1 MNEISST
8 DTKIITMNKAGAT
21 REKSWIAVA
30 NALDATKMTI
40 DKYGEEHTEEDHAIR
55 LRAAELIARATG
67 DIKPDGAVT
76 NNLTITPS
84 VSKEEM
90 IKFVNEI
97 KRLTAP
103 SARFEQSGEIE
114 DAQIV

>member
-1 MNEISST
+1 MVT
-8 DTKIITMNKAGAT
+8 AGAT
-21 REKSWIAVA
+21 RERSWTAVA
-30 NALDATKMTI
+30 EALDATKMTV
-40 DKYGEEHTEEDHAIR
+40 DKFGEEHVEDDHAIR

-67 DIKPDGAVT
+67 DIKPDGSTV
-76 NNLTITPS
+76 NNISITPS

-90 IKFVNEI
+90 ARFVAEI

-114 DAQIV
+114 DAVTT